1 MPENLVYYLR
11 SFKSFG
17 ATLPSF
23 FLFPGIRFS
32 GGVGWKVEV
41 WRWVDDKIFQDIVL
55 ERIFFKVL

>member
-1 MPENLVYYLR
+1 M
-11 SFKSFG
+11 
-17 ATLPSF
+17 PSF